1 MIRGHYR
8 ADCSLMFRLSKPRTE
23 FFGHANLDSQMIPDS
38 QQERQ
43 VAHMSSELATIREL
57 SRSDSNRMLSTGTS
71 TGSSPVIRSGGS
83 GSLTTRSTVATDPLV
98 HASTR
103 PNSPRRP
110 TGADVITWSLSLRLL
125 PSPPAIRRSRR
136 RAQTTGRHSLKLP
149 GAWRRRRSRSGRW
162 GILPCSR
169 A

>member
-71 TGSSPVIRSGGS
+71 TVARYPIRWLWVADYTLDGLRRPPSSRVLSTEQS
-83 GSLTTRSTVATDPLV
+83 DKASLTL
-98 HASTR
+98 
-103 PNSPRRP
+103 
-110 TGADVITWSLSLRLL
+110 
-125 PSPPAIRRSRR
+125 
-136 RAQTTGRHSLKLP
+136 
-149 GAWRRRRSRSGRW
+149 
-162 GILPCSR
+162 
-169 A
+169 

>member
-71 TGSSPVIRSGGS
+71 TVARYPIRW
-83 GSLTTRSTVATDPLV
+83 LLLADYTVAGWDWP
-98 HASTR
+98 
-103 PNSPRRP
+103 
-110 TGADVITWSLSLRLL
+110 LSLRVNSTPQYEKTKL
-125 PSPPAIRRSRR
+125 
-136 RAQTTGRHSLKLP
+136 TTEH
-149 GAWRRRRSRSGRW
+149 
-162 GILPCSR
+162 CSCLH
-169 A
+169 ACSSTL